1 MRKLLYIQALLVLAI
16 MSSCISQ
23 KKVWLVQDQTK
34 QSQTEFLNQREEAY
48 KVNPGDRL
56 FIKVYSSDKQTSKFF
71 QTDLPNFMSNT
82 YQYLNSYS
90 VNPDGYLNFSF
101 IEKMKVE
108 GLTVNEVE
116 KALQKTLNEYFKEVT
131 VVVKLVNF
139 QVTVLGEV
147 LNEGRYTN
155 NEEHLSLLEA
165 IALAGGIKEFGDRR
179 NITLIRHDKSGAK
192 VNYLD
197 LTDKKILESDLY
209 YVQPG
214 DVIYVKSM
222 KSKSFAYEKLPYA
235 VFVSTLAIAIS
246 ILAILK

>member
-34 QSQTEFLNQREEAY
+34 QSQTEFINTREEAY

-90 VNPDGYLNFSF
+90 VNPDGFLNFSF
-101 IEKMKVE
+101 IEKIKVE

-116 KALQKTLNEYFKEVT
+116 KTLQKTLNEYFKEVT

-147 LNEGRYTN
+147 EREGRYTN

-165 IALAGGIKEFGDRR
+165 IALAGGIREFGDRR
-179 NITLIRHDKSGAK
+179 NITLIRHDKTGAK
-192 VNYLD
+192 VHYLD

-235 VFVSTLAIAIS
+235 IFVSTLAIAIS
-246 ILAILK
+246 VLAILK